1 MASKEELIAKNLI
14 QDDSKTDA
22 IKLKEFCKNNLSENV
37 FVGDEIDLSKLKN
50 LLWLSLL
57 NGYELKFPSK
67 GIANALYS
75 QPNYKELKGQKSL
88 KIDENFIIKGDNL
101 DALKIL
107 AKGYTN
113 KIKILLMLSKKL
125 AASRYFLSAR
135 LRAMTMKWL

>member
-1 MASKEELIAKNLI
+1 M
-14 QDDSKTDA
+14 
-22 IKLKEFCKNNLSENV
+22 
-37 FVGDEIDLSKLKN
+37 
-50 LLWLSLL
+50 L

-75 QPNYKELKGQKSL
+75 QPHYKELKGQKSL

-113 KIKILLMLSKKL
+113 KIKIKGYDDEK
-125 AASRYFLSAR
+125 
-135 LRAMTMKWL
+135 

>member
-1 MASKEELIAKNLI
+1 M
-14 QDDSKTDA
+14 
-22 IKLKEFCKNNLSENV
+22 
-37 FVGDEIDLSKLKN
+37 
-50 LLWLSLL
+50 L

-67 GIANALYS
+67 DIANALYS

-88 KIDENFIIKGDNL
+88 KIDETFIIKGDNL

-135 LRAMTMKWL
+135 LRAMTKVFFISNSRRNSR

>member
-37 FVGDEIDLSKLKN
+37 FIGDEIDLSKLKN

-125 AASRYFLSAR
+125 AASRYFFVSE
-135 LRAMTMKWL
+135 TKGYDDEK

>member
-1 MASKEELIAKNLI
+1 MISFFKKPKKSK
-14 QDDSKTDA
+14 
-22 IKLKEFCKNNLSENV
+22 
-37 FVGDEIDLSKLKN
+37 SKLKN
-50 LLWLSLL
+50 LLGLSSL

-75 QPNYKELKGQKSL
+75 QPNYKDLKGQKSL

-113 KIKILLMLSKKL
+113 KIKILLMLSKK
-125 AASRYFLSAR
+125 S
-135 LRAMTMKWL
+135 

>member
-1 MASKEELIAKNLI
+1 M
-14 QDDSKTDA
+14 
-22 IKLKEFCKNNLSENV
+22 
-37 FVGDEIDLSKLKN
+37 
-50 LLWLSLL
+50 L

-75 QPNYKELKGQKSL
+75 QLNYKDLKGQKSL

-113 KIKILLMLSKKL
+113 SKVVFISNARENSSL
-125 AASRYFLSAR
+125 GNSRIPSVTFLKNLEFLGNLISAN
-135 LRAMTMKWL
+135 T